1 MLGGIQLSIDVTK
14 RNHYLPQ
21 FYLHNFV
28 QNNEKGTFWVYYK
41 GEKEPRP
48 QTPINTGVEKH
59 LYNVKRSDGSI
70 NDSIEKE
77 LFSPIEGDVGP
88 IIKKLIDTKV
98 RLKDKDFDCLFLFIS
113 LMATRIP
120 RSIQAVRELGE
131 AISMYML
138 KDLTNQPDEIQKLLD
153 EARREGVLED
163 DMTVDAIQNHLNE
176 FESRLKITFD
186 KKYATGLSLFASGA
200 VFRELI
206 NMNWCLCRAPSNM
219 YFITSDCPLVCFV
232 LNDDGS
238 AQFGGGFRL
247 PNAEVTFP
255 LSPTKC
261 LYLDRRHKHQYRAI
275 SKSFLKEINKRTAWA
290 AERFIISHTKNKY
303 VRRLNEWSSESTKL
317 PIMDQKKLF
326 KEFRKKGILRKDGT

>member
-1 MLGGIQLSIDVTK
+1 MSIDITK

-41 GEKEPRP
+41 PEKEPRP
-48 QTPINTGVEKH
+48 QTPVNTGVEKH

-70 NDSIEKE
+70 DDSIEKKV
-77 LFSPIEGDVGP
+77 FSPIEGDVSP

-98 RLKDKDFDCLFLFIS
+98 RIEDKDFDCLALFIS

-120 RSIQAVRELGE
+120 RSIQAARELGE
-131 AISMYML
+131 AISIYML
-138 KDLTNQPDEIQKLLD
+138 KDLANQPDEIQKLLD

-163 DMTVDAIQNHLNE
+163 DMTVDAFQNHLNE
-176 FESRLKITFD
+176 FESRFKITFD

-232 LNDDGS
+232 LNDNG
-238 AQFGGGFRL
+238 
-247 PNAEVTFP
+247 
-255 LSPTKC
+255 C
-261 LYLDRRHKHQYRAI
+261 
-275 SKSFLKEINKRTAWA
+275 
-290 AERFIISHTKNKY
+290 
-303 VRRLNEWSSESTKL
+303 
-317 PIMDQKKLF
+317 
-326 KEFRKKGILRKDGT
+326 RKDMGASIYQVATKSAEPPH